1 MNIRIVALAALV
13 AFACESKSSTPTREA
28 PSATASATVASSKLV
43 GLRHPKND
51 PALVALAT
59 AATKCEWD
67 GPVELGRSLKFD
79 CAAHKA
85 WNDSPLTTNPKNAPT
100 LMNFLSDPDPKVR
113 DIAADALYRP
123 GHRWMRNKEQSK
135 AILPFVKSEKHPR
148 VALRMGSLAARISIR
163 KTGLKAEV
171 LAIINDTKLG
181 KARETA
187 IASALSWNSDQDVIV
202 KRIQKLTASKDP
214 KVRDTALRALWS
226 TPEKHAK
233 ATCEVW
239 LATASDPDHEVSGQG
254 AYLCAKWPDPTCADQ
269 WDALLDTIEKRHE
282 AGNLKREGMVNAMAE
297 LLKQPKLPGKIKTRT
312 MALAGKIAKE
322 AKDWGDVIDHLK
334 LIASGKVK

>member
-1 MNIRIVALAALV
+1 MNVRIVALAALV

-28 PSATASATVASSKLV
+28 PSATASATAANPTLV
-43 GLRHPKND
+43 GLRHPKNE
-51 PALVALAT
+51 PELVALAT
-59 AATKCEWD
+59 AAAKCEWD
-67 GPVELGRSLKFD
+67 GPENLGRSLSFD
-79 CAAHKA
+79 CAAYKA
-85 WNDSPLTTNPKNAPT
+85 WNDSPLTTNPKSAPT
-100 LMNFLSDPDPKVR
+100 LMNLLRDPEPKVR

-123 GHRWMRNKEQSK
+123 GHRWMRDKQQAK
-135 AILPFVKSEKHPR
+135 LLLPLIRSEKHPR
-148 VALRMGSLAARISIR
+148 VALRMGSLAARISIER
-163 KTGLKAEV
+163 TGLKSEV
-171 LAIINDTKLG
+171 LAIIDDPKLG

-202 KRIQKLTASKDP
+202 ERIQKLATSKEP
-214 KVRDTALRALWS
+214 EIRDTALRALWS

-239 LATASDPDHEVSGQG
+239 LATASHLDHEVSGQG

-269 WDALLDTIEKRHE
+269 WEALLDTIEKRHD

-297 LLKQPKLPGKIKTRT
+297 LMKQPKLPGKIKTRT

-322 AKDWGDVIDHLK
+322 SKDWGDVIDQLK